1 LTLEHPT
8 DTSVHTIH
16 TCLIGNRQLVTPLCE
31 DLLRSKR
38 VNKILCPMSTT
49 VWSNYL
55 RVLDLDFEFA
65 VKEKLI
71 I

>member
-1 LTLEHPT
+1 M
-8 DTSVHTIH
+8 TIKVACMH
-16 TCLIGNRQLVTPLCE
+16 VCCTLCE